1 LPDDPRSQKRAKL
14 PARRSGGFSVSGLIL
29 PLLAVGLVL
38 SVGYAGSGDRRA
50 DASAEQ
56 VAPAGCLERLRSP
69 GDRPSRPAEVYV
81 TGTLAITGAYRT
93 VDNVYVSVG
102 VEGSWRLLMDGRK
115 TVRSR
120 SGRIVR

>member
-38 SVGYAGSGDRRA
+38 SLGHAGSGDRRA

-81 TGTLAITGAYRT
+81 TGALTVMGAYRT
-93 VDNVYVSVG
+93 VDNFYVSVG
-102 VEGSWRLLMDGRK
+102 AEARWRHLMSDPK
-115 TVRSR
+115 TIRSPSR
-120 SGRIVR
+120 RIAR